1 MPLLDITS
9 FLGDLDKVLEDP
21 AWLFFGL
28 VGGVGLLGLLALLL
42 LYPISQDTDSTPGT

>member
-9 FLGDLDKVLEDP
+9 FLGDLDTVLEDP

-28 VGGVGLLGLLALLL
+28 VGIVGVLGLVALLV
-42 LYPISQDTDSTPGT
+42 LYPISTDPES